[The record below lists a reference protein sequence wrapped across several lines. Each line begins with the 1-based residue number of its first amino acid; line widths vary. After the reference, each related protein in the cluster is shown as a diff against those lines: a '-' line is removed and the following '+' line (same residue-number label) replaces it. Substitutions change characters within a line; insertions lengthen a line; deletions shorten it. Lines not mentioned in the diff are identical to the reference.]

1 MIRGSDGI
9 GTHIVEIFVEHGRT
23 SGTEIVVYD
32 SGFVPGFGFESVHQV
47 SGQSVHEVSGESV
60 DEVGGESVDE
70 VGGESVDE
78 ESAENS
84 SSEEDDDSYD
94 SDRSDESDPEYTAA
108 FQTPLEDVE
117 VDMRLYKAIVDF
129 DVVEAA
135 ADHISDDDGLNP
147 CINTYESSD
156 DERLS
161 VLNSMLRKFKG
172 KERNNDDECPFYVGQ
187 LIPLKETLNEMIK
200 KTNLD
205 MFLWLSEI
213 PAARW
218 SRSHFSG
225 RAKSDKLLNSLC
237 ENLSTSIGRPKK
249 SRKKALGE
257 KKKLAAS
264 KKRKRKIEEVQE
276 VFSAGGRLTRLGHEK
291 SCGRCGG

>member
-32 SGFVPGFGFESVHQV
+32 SGFVPGFGFESVHEV
-47 SGQSVHEVSGESV
+47 SDQSVHEVSGENI
-60 DEVGGESVDE
+60 
-70 VGGESVDE
+70 DE

-84 SSEEDDDSYD
+84 SSEEDDDSYN

-147 CINTYESSD
+147 CMDTYESSD

-172 KERNNDDECPFYVGQ
+172 KERNNDDECPFYVDQ
-187 LIPLKETLNEMIK
+187 LIPLKETLNEMVKSYAIHARRDLYIK
-200 KTNLD
+200 KND
-205 MFLWLSEI
+205 PLS
-213 PAARW
+213 
-218 SRSHFSG
+218 
-225 RAKSDKLLNSLC
+225 
-237 ENLSTSIGRPKK
+237 
-249 SRKKALGE
+249 LG
-257 KKKLAAS
+257 
-264 KKRKRKIEEVQE
+264 
-276 VFSAGGRLTRLGHEK
+276 
-291 SCGRCGG
+291 